1 MKKAVS
7 FILAAIMLIMLPAGA
22 FADSAQCSCDTP
34 PVVMVNGFGTEL
46 YHDNGDGT
54 QSAVFPMGAVE
65 IVSAIPSLAGAFA
78 ALAAGEHELFCSLLS
93 RALFRLMGNMMCTAD
108 GTAKISAKSYQ
119 TPTDT
124 DIHKKDTHGQY
135 QGENDGG
142 RYIFGY
148 DWRLDP
154 VESARELEKYIEQV
168 KKITRHDKVV
178 LCAHS
183 EGTCV
188 AASYISLYGSE
199 DVEKVVFLSG
209 AFQGIT
215 LVGNLFTKNL
225 DVKGKA
231 DAFELFIET
240 FLGGDTTGDF
250 VSSLFSVLKDAFI
263 VDMLLCLVNNILEED
278 LDALYDD
285 CLTEIITTMPG
296 VWSFVPDEYY
306 ENAKKALYSDTG
318 DKYSALTKL
327 TDNYHY
333 NVQVGLGDR
342 LKAEQKN
349 GLAVCV
355 SMGYAIAPI
364 PVYDKCVDQTDMLI
378 DTKFGSLGATCAPI
392 GETLKADSTNKYLS
406 NDLLV
411 DASTCAFPDSTW
423 FVRYQDHNDFC
434 DAYNDFVYYLLTA
447 DGQPTVTSNAAFPQF
462 MACDG
467 HKVLVPAGA
476 LPEADTRPSI
486 IRLGENTYKL
496 IKELIDSRKN

>member
-1 MKKAVS
+1 
-7 FILAAIMLIMLPAGA
+7 MLIMLPAGA

-54 QSAVFPMGAVE
+54 QSAVFPMGAIE

-78 ALAAGEHELFCSLLS
+78 ALAAGEHELFRTLLS
-93 RALFRLMGNMMCTAD
+93 KALFHLMGNMMCTAD

-278 LDALYDD
+278 LDALYDE

-364 PVYDKCVDQTDMLI
+364 PVYDNCVDQTDMLI

-392 GETLKADSTNKYLS
+392 GETLKADSANRYLS
-406 NDLLV
+406 SDLLV

-447 DGQPTVTSNAAFPQF
+447 DGSRQSHRTRRFRSSWLATGTKFLSPRAHFPKPTPDRA
-462 MACDG
+462 
-467 HKVLVPAGA
+467 
-476 LPEADTRPSI
+476 
-486 IRLGENTYKL
+486 
-496 IKELIDSRKN
+496 

>member
-1 MKKAVS
+1 M
-7 FILAAIMLIMLPAGA
+7 
-22 FADSAQCSCDTP
+22 
-34 PVVMVNGFGTEL
+34 
-46 YHDNGDGT
+46 
-54 QSAVFPMGAVE
+54 
-65 IVSAIPSLAGAFA
+65 
-78 ALAAGEHELFCSLLS
+78 
-93 RALFRLMGNMMCTAD
+93 
-108 GTAKISAKSYQ
+108 
-119 TPTDT
+119 
-124 DIHKKDTHGQY
+124 
-135 QGENDGG
+135 
-142 RYIFGY
+142 
-148 DWRLDP
+148 
-154 VESARELEKYIEQV
+154 
-168 KKITRHDKVV
+168 

-278 LDALYDD
+278 LDALYDE

-296 VWSFVPDEYY
+296 VWSFVPDAYY

-342 LKAEQKN
+342 LKAAQKN

-364 PVYDKCVDQTDMLI
+364 PVYDNCVDQTDMLI
-378 DTKFGSLGATCAPI
+378 DTKFGSLGATCSPI

-406 NDLLV
+406 SDLLV

>member
-1 MKKAVS
+1 MKP
-7 FILAAIMLIMLPAGA
+7 IRYIIAAAAFLVLCQVAGA
-22 FADSAQCSCDTP
+22 TIPVKGRVVDSNGDPLPGVFVLEEGVASNG
-34 PVVMVNGFGTEL
+34 VMTD
-46 YHDNGDGT
+46 DNGNYSMQVTDQNSVLLFSQLGFKELREPVG
-54 QSAVFPMGAVE
+54 ARKVFNVTLKDDTTLLEEVVVVGYGVQKKGSITGSIASINNE
-65 IVSAIPSLAGAFA
+65 TLTA
-78 ALAAGEHELFCSLLS
+78 A
-93 RALFRLMGNMMCTAD
+93 
-108 GTAKISAKSYQ
+108 
-119 TPTDT
+119 PTDNVSNMLGGKLPGLVSRQT
-124 DIHKKDTHGQY
+124 SGLP
-135 QGENDGG
+135 GENDAQV
-142 RYIFGY
+142 YIRG
-148 DWRLDP
+148 
-154 VESARELEKYIEQV
+154 
-168 KKITRHDKVV
+168 
-178 LCAHS
+178 
-183 EGTCV
+183 
-188 AASYISLYGSE
+188 IS
-199 DVEKVVFLSG
+199 
-209 AFQGIT
+209 
-215 LVGNLFTKNL
+215 
-225 DVKGKA
+225 
-231 DAFELFIET
+231 
-240 FLGGDTTGDF
+240 TTGN
-250 VSSLFSVLKDAFI
+250 SSPLVLVDGVERSLNDIDPAEIESFSVLKDAFI

-285 CLTEIITTMPG
+285 CLTDIITTMPG
-296 VWSFVPDEYY
+296 VWSFVPDAYY

-327 TDNYHY
+327 TDGYHY
-333 NVQVGLGDR
+333 GVQVGLGDR

-364 PVYDKCVDQTDMLI
+364 PVYDNCVDQTDMLI
-378 DTKFGSLGATCAPI
+378 DTKYGSLGATCAPI

-406 NDLLV
+406 SDLLV

-496 IKELIDSRKN
+496 IKELIESNKK

>member
-1 MKKAVS
+1 M
-7 FILAAIMLIMLPAGA
+7 
-22 FADSAQCSCDTP
+22 
-34 PVVMVNGFGTEL
+34 
-46 YHDNGDGT
+46 
-54 QSAVFPMGAVE
+54 
-65 IVSAIPSLAGAFA
+65 
-78 ALAAGEHELFCSLLS
+78 
-93 RALFRLMGNMMCTAD
+93 
-108 GTAKISAKSYQ
+108 
-119 TPTDT
+119 
-124 DIHKKDTHGQY
+124 
-135 QGENDGG
+135 
-142 RYIFGY
+142 
-148 DWRLDP
+148 
-154 VESARELEKYIEQV
+154 
-168 KKITRHDKVV
+168 

-296 VWSFVPDEYY
+296 VWSFVPDAYY

-364 PVYDKCVDQTDMLI
+364 PVYDNCVDQTDMLI

-392 GETLKADSTNKYLS
+392 GETLKADRTNKYLS
-406 NDLLV
+406 SDLLV

-447 DGQPTVTSNAAFPQF
+447 DGQPTVT
-462 MACDG
+462 
-467 HKVLVPAGA
+467 
-476 LPEADTRPSI
+476 
-486 IRLGENTYKL
+486 
-496 IKELIDSRKN
+496 

>member
-1 MKKAVS
+1 M
-7 FILAAIMLIMLPAGA
+7 
-22 FADSAQCSCDTP
+22 
-34 PVVMVNGFGTEL
+34 
-46 YHDNGDGT
+46 
-54 QSAVFPMGAVE
+54 
-65 IVSAIPSLAGAFA
+65 
-78 ALAAGEHELFCSLLS
+78 
-93 RALFRLMGNMMCTAD
+93 
-108 GTAKISAKSYQ
+108 
-119 TPTDT
+119 
-124 DIHKKDTHGQY
+124 
-135 QGENDGG
+135 
-142 RYIFGY
+142 
-148 DWRLDP
+148 
-154 VESARELEKYIEQV
+154 
-168 KKITRHDKVV
+168 
-178 LCAHS
+178 
-183 EGTCV
+183 
-188 AASYISLYGSE
+188 
-199 DVEKVVFLSG
+199 
-209 AFQGIT
+209 
-215 LVGNLFTKNL
+215 
-225 DVKGKA
+225 
-231 DAFELFIET
+231 
-240 FLGGDTTGDF
+240 
-250 VSSLFSVLKDAFI
+250 LKDAFI

-278 LDALYDD
+278 LDALYDE

-364 PVYDKCVDQTDMLI
+364 PVYDNCVDQTDMLI

-406 NDLLV
+406 SDLLV

-476 LPEADTRPSI
+476 LPEADTRPSV
-486 IRLGENTYKL
+486 IRFGENTYKL
-496 IKELIDSRKN
+496 IKELIESNKK

>member
-22 FADSAQCSCDTP
+22 F
-34 PVVMVNGFGTEL
+34 GFGTEL

-78 ALAAGEHELFCSLLS
+78 ALAAGEHELFRSLLS

-124 DIHKKDTHGQY
+124 DKHKKDTHGQY
-135 QGENDGG
+135 QG
-142 RYIFGY
+142 

-462 MACDG
+462 MACDW